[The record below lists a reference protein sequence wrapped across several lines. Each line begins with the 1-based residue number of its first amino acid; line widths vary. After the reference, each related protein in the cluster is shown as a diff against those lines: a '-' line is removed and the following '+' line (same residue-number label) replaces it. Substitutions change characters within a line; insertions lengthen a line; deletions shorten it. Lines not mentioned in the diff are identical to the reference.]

1 MRRRN
6 SGVENQNPN
15 IVQNYGSTYRIE
27 SDQKEVMISKLKAE
41 AESLKK
47 NEQEFYIMKDQY
59 AELDRKYRTQQEEKV
74 Q

>member
-27 SDQKEVMISKLKAE
+27 SDQKEVMISKLKSE

-47 NEQEFYIMKDQY
+47 NEQ
-59 AELDRKYRTQQEEKV
+59 
-74 Q
+74 